1 MSKYLIVAHQTALSP
16 ELQRKVSAL
25 VAQDPA
31 AEFAVLVPELP
42 GVPVTWEGETVDEAG
57 QRAEAAKAVLE
68 EKVAARV
75 FRTAVGAADPVQ
87 AIAAELRA
95 YPGYDALVIS
105 TLPPG
110 ISRWLK
116 LDLVHRAARKFGL
129 PVMHV
134 VAEAPATATPRL
146 DKMFEA
152 WADAWSR
159 HDVEK
164 LFSLCTDDCVYE
176 DVTMRALNRG
186 KAEIKSFAN
195 AVFAAFP
202 DFRIQ
207 LTSGFTAG
215 NWAGAEWT
223 MSGTHKGDLPGLL
236 ATGRSFAVRGSTICE
251 LKAGKIKRNSD
262 YWDMVTFLKQTRPD
276 ALSLE
281 SRAAPN
287 PTRAM

>member
-25 VAQDPA
+25 IAQDPA

-42 GVPVTWEGETVDEAG
+42 GVPLTWEGETVDVAG

-68 EKVAARV
+68 EKVGARV
-75 FRTAVGAADPVQ
+75 FRTTVGASDPVQ
-87 AIAAELRA
+87 AIADELLA
-95 YPGYDALVIS
+95 HSGYDTLVIS

-116 LDLVHRAARKFGL
+116 LDLVHRAGRKFGL

-134 VAEAPATATPRL
+134 VAEPHPTVTARL
-146 DKMFEA
+146 DRMFEE
-152 WADAWSR
+152 WAAAWSL

-164 LFSLCTDDCVYE
+164 LLSLCTDDCVYE
-176 DVTMRALNRG
+176 DVTLRAVNRG
-186 KAEIKSFAN
+186 KAEVKSFAN

-202 DFRIQ
+202 DFKIQ
-207 LTSGFTAG
+207 LMSGFTARD
-215 NWAGAEWT
+215 WAGAEWT
-223 MSGTHKGDLPGLL
+223 MSGTHKGDLPGIP
-236 ATGRSFAVRGSTICE
+236 ATGKSFAVRGSTICE

-262 YWDMVTFLKQTRPD
+262 YWDMVTFLKQTGLMP
-276 ALSLE
+276 
-281 SRAAPN
+281 
-287 PTRAM
+287 